1 MIVPSM
7 TKAELLREVKEDSD
21 WVFERRN
28 GIRKKYNKRLK
39 KFDGEILL
47 GISTYKTPR
56 YNEAIVVWVAS
67 NVNKHEFNLSCFTYF
82 KYNTP
87 AGVQYILA
95 TRYAQSVVVY
105 TVHFIK
111 RLKEREGLSFI
122 DFIQLLGKEA
132 SYLVVPDKYVYKGK
146 EVEVVPFLDR
156 GFQIFKEDNWGMNML
171 TYISKSQYQ
180 GEQGEFIKKVVEE
193 QSLENDK
200 YLAYLKR

>member
-28 GIRKKYNKRLK
+28 GIRQKYNKRLK

-56 YNEAIVVWVAS
+56 YNEAIAVWVAS

-111 RLKEREGLSFI
+111 RLKEREGLSFM

-193 QSLENDK
+193 QSLENNK